1 MAILENCRRLRYL
14 INLSLPRRGFIGRAL
29 RKLGGGQAAG
39 GKGYLKIAAGA
50 QSFHA
55 AFNSVYLIA
64 YKQTKGYL
72 KTFQTAFR

>member
-1 MAILENCRRLRYL
+1 MAILGNCRHLRHL

-29 RKLGGGQAAG
+29 RKLGGGQAEG

-50 QSFHA
+50 QLFQV
-55 AFNSVYLIA
+55 AFSIVYLIA
-64 YKQTKGYL
+64 CKQTKGYL